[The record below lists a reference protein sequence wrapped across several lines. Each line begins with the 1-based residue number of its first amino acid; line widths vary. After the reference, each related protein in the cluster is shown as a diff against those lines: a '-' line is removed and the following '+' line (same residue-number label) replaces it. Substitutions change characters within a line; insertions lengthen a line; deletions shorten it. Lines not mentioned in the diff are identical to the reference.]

1 MQQSRY
7 PTMQYMSIDDVDRA
21 ILENLREDGRL
32 SNVALADRVHLTP
45 GPCLRRVQ
53 RLEADGVILGYAAQV
68 SPEAL
73 GRAFEVI
80 LDVDLTAYD
89 RGTVEHFETTVAA
102 FDEVIELNRLFGSP
116 DYFVRVA
123 VSDLEAYEHF
133 LTEQIITIPG
143 VSKISSRFTMKVLK
157 SQRPSRS
164 TAASTAASG
173 SVASRSM
180 ASSASSG
187 PPSARR

>member
-53 RLEADGVILGYAAQV
+53 RLEADGVILGYAAQI

>member
-1 MQQSRY
+1 MQQSRC

-180 ASSASSG
+180 VSSASSG